1 MTHHGAF
8 SYGRNMTTDLLF
20 WVLAA
25 LATFLVGASK
35 GGLPGVGILA
45 VPVLS
50 QAISP
55 VVAAGLLLP
64 LYVISD
70 WYGLWLY
77 RKNYDAFNIKLITFA
92 CCIGIGIG
100 WATASYNSDSL
111 VKLIVGLIGIWYTA
125 DLIWKNTRKVEL
137 APKPADIPRGLF
149 WGTIAGFTSFVA
161 HAGGTPYQ
169 MYALP
174 QKMDKMTYAGTITI
188 IFTIVNALKLPPYW
202 MLGQINLGSLQTGL
216 YLTPIALFG
225 AWAGFKLTKI
235 LPEKT
240 FFKFVETALFLVS
253 LKLIWDALKGFG
265 YV

>member
-1 MTHHGAF
+1 MAF
-8 SYGRNMTTDLLF
+8 GFIERITMRSTSSSSPLP
-20 WVLAA
+20 AASA
-25 LATFLVGASK
+25 LALVG
-35 GGLPGVGILA
+35 
-45 VPVLS
+45 
-50 QAISP
+50 
-55 VVAAGLLLP
+55 
-64 LYVISD
+64 
-70 WYGLWLY
+70 
-77 RKNYDAFNIKLITFA
+77 RRR
-92 CCIGIGIG
+92 
-100 WATASYNSDSL
+100 SYNSDSL

-125 DLIWKNTRKVEL
+125 DLVWKNTRKVEL

-240 FFKFVETALFLVS
+240 FFKFVEDCFVSGVAEIDLGCVAKVSALV
-253 LKLIWDALKGFG
+253 
-265 YV
+265 